1 MLFRSLHSAYDVAKL
16 KDGTYKLIESNPTPG
31 TLMNPI
37 VNRKLNRM
45 VTGRWGKEVAALGGI
60 GAGAATLGGAK
71 LLDDSK

>member
-1 MLFRSLHSAYDVAKL
+1 
-16 KDGTYKLIESNPTPG
+16 
-31 TLMNPI
+31 MNPI

-45 VTGRWGKEVAALGGI
+45 VTGRWGKDVAALGGI